1 MDEATSALDKINEK
15 KIIEEIERNDLPVD
29 IMIAHRITTLKDF
42 DLIYVME
49 SGKITE
55 QGTYKNLIANSNF
68 FKKMNDIK

>member
-1 MDEATSALDKINEK
+1 
-15 KIIEEIERNDLPVD
+15 
-29 IMIAHRITTLKDF
+29 MIAHRITTLKDF

>member
-1 MDEATSALDKINEK
+1 MKK
-15 KIIEEIERNDLPVD
+15 KIIEEIVYNNPKLTV

>member
-1 MDEATSALDKINEK
+1 MKK
-15 KIIEEIERNDLPVD
+15 KIIEEIVSNNTKLTV